1 MYKILFV
8 DDDYAIRF
16 LYQSELEDEG
26 YSVMTTNDVKGL
38 SGHIKQ
44 FRPDILLLDVRCGE
58 TGGMDILKEIKSRHR
73 NMPVILCSA
82 YDSFLHGNK
91 AMGADYY
98 VSKSI
103 DLTELKS
110 TIKTAFD
117 KLLEN
122 ESRYTATHH
131 EQYPVPLYT

>member
-1 MYKILFV
+1 MYKILFM

-38 SGHIKQ
+38 FSHIKN
-44 FRPDILLLDVRCGE
+44 FKPDILLLDVRCGE
-58 TGGMDILKEIKSRHR
+58 TSGLNILKEIRSKNR

-82 YDSFLHGNK
+82 YDSFLRDTK
-91 AMGADYY
+91 DMGADYY
-98 VSKSI
+98 VAKSI

-110 TIKTAFD
+110 TIKTAF
-117 KLLEN
+117 EN
-122 ESRYTATHH
+122 LMEGEDRYSPRHH
-131 EQYPVPLYT
+131 EHHSATPYA

>member
-26 YSVMTTNDVKGL
+26 YSVMTTNDVRGL

-44 FRPDILLLDVRCGE
+44 FKPDILLLDVRCGE
-58 TGGMDILKEIKSRHR
+58 TGGVDVLKEIKSRQR

-82 YDSFLHGNK
+82 YDSFLHDNK

-117 KLLEN
+117 KLLED
-122 ESRYTATHH
+122 ESRYTPGHH
-131 EQYPVPLYT
+131 EQHSVPLYV